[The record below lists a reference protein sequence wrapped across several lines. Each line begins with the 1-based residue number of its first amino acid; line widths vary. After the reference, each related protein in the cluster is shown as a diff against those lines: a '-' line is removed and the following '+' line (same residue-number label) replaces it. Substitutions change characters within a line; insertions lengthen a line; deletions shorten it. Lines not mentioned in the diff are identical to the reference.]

1 MRSICVVVSLTIFVA
16 SVRAQEQERKLIDRL
31 LRPDTSLVNSA
42 QDKKFVAA
50 DGTPFDK
57 KFDTKVFYTGEQH
70 STKSF
75 LGLREFFARKFGAK
89 KSSQSEMVAVTP
101 SESRYARTQF
111 ATSRSSFVATARDA
125 EKKVKAG
132 EYAESHRPFLAKGA
146 RQRMLSQQDHSL
158 TIDEVRE
165 LLNRNE

>member
-1 MRSICVVVSLTIFVA
+1 MRPICVVVSLTIFVG

-50 DGTPFDK
+50 DGTPLDK
-57 KFDTKVFYTGEQH
+57 KFNTKVFYTGEQH

-75 LGLREFFARKFGAK
+75 LGLREFFARKLEPK
-89 KSSQSEMVAVTP
+89 KSSQGELVAVAP

-111 ATSRSSFVATARDA
+111 ATSKSRFGDTTRDA
-125 EKKVKAG
+125 EKKVKAS
-132 EYAESHRPFLAKGA
+132 EYAESHRTFLAKGA
-146 RQRMLSQQDHSL
+146 RQGMLSQQDHPL